1 MTVVLTV
8 AGLTILTAA
17 VITTYRLLAGPNSL
31 DRLVAVDTLIA
42 LVICGVMV
50 WAVYTRD
57 TTLVPAIVALSVVG
71 FVGSV
76 SVARFRV
83 PDDAASR
90 AATKRLPHPPTR
102 DDIESTPAEATAES
116 TEQQR

>member
-1 MTVVLTV
+1 MTVVLAISGT
-8 AGLTILTAA
+8 LLLTAA

-31 DRLVAVDTLIA
+31 DRLAAVDTLIA
-42 LVICGVMV
+42 LTVCGIMV

-83 PDDAASR
+83 PDTGNDREEA
-90 AATKRLPHPPTR
+90 KRR
-102 DDIESTPAEATAES
+102 
-116 TEQQR
+116 EQE